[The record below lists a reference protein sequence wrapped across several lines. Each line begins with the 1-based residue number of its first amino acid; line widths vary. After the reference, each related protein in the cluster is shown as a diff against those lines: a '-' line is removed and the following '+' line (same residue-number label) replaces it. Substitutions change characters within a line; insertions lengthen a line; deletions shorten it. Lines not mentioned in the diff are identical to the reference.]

1 MEVKEKRTYISPRL
15 TETEIAYPISLMA
28 GSPEFSAG
36 GETEEEGDAKYHTS
50 YSLWEDD
57 EEEGYE

>member
-28 GSPEFSAG
+28 GSPEFSVG
-36 GETEEEGDAKYHTS
+36 GGTKEEGDAKYHTS

-57 EEEGYE
+57 EEEDYE